1 MVNFMVM
8 TLAVIGVLIFLPD
21 EAGGG
26 NFVGFLL
33 MFLLLFA
40 TTGIGNGSTFLMI
53 PAIFRTE
60 HERAAASGGEGALAE
75 ARRAAQKESAATL
88 GFTSAIAAYG
98 AFFIPKSFGT
108 SVALTGGAQPAL
120 YCFVVFYL
128 ICIAVTWWYY
138 ARNNAEVPC

>member
-1 MVNFMVM
+1 MPSGR
-8 TLAVIGVLIFLPD
+8 GVQFRND
-21 EAGGG
+21 
-26 NFVGFLL
+26 VGQVLRQQV
-33 MFLLLFA
+33 
-40 TTGIGNGSTFLMI
+40 G
-53 PAIFRTE
+53 
-60 HERAAASGGEGALAE
+60 E

-108 SVALTGGAQPAL
+108 SVALTGGAQTAL

-138 ARNNAEVPC
+138 ARKNAEVPC